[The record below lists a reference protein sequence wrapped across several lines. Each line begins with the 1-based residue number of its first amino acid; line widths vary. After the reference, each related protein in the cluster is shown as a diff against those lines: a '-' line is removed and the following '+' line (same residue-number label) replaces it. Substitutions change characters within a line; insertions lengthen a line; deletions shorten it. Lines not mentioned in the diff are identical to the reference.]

1 MKSLTPGKNTSASV
15 ENITPFGVWML
26 INRKEYFLPYSEF
39 PYFENM
45 SIRSIFNVEFS
56 HGFHLY
62 WPELDID
69 LTIDNLDHPEK
80 YPLRA
85 KNCSK
90 KASRAQ
96 SVNSISS

>member
-1 MKSLTPGKNTSASV
+1 MRPGKSTSASV

-45 SIRSIFNVEFS
+45 SLRSIFKVKFL

-62 WPELDID
+62 WPELDVD
-69 LTIDNLDHPEK
+69 LIVDNLDHPEK

-85 KNCSK
+85 KSHSK
-90 KASRAQ
+90 KAARVQ
-96 SVNSISS
+96 LVDSIST

>member
-1 MKSLTPGKNTSASV
+1 MKSLRPGKSTSASV

-26 INRKEYFLPYSEF
+26 ITGKEYFLTYSEF

-45 SIRSIFNVEFS
+45 SIRSIFNVKLL

-85 KNCSK
+85 KSHSK
-90 KASRAQ
+90 KAARAQ
-96 SVNSISS
+96 HVNSIST

>member
-1 MKSLTPGKNTSASV
+1 MKSLRPGKNTSARV

-45 SIRSIFNVEFS
+45 SIRSIFNVKFL

-69 LTIDNLDHPEK
+69 LTVDNLDHPEK

-85 KNCSK
+85 KNHPK
-90 KASRAQ
+90 KAGRAQ
-96 SVNSISS
+96 LIDSIST